1 MEAPTNY
8 QQEYLRPGCSVRFKI
23 GESVEDLYPQI
34 TISLEDNGN
43 LQTLLGKKYC
53 LEQKE

>member
-1 MEAPTNY
+1 MEAPPNY